1 MAADTERTILD
12 FYQVSSLNPTEWP
25 TEKDNNSDVSDDERA
40 KQKANRRKSR
50 FQALERVVSNRA
62 SVVPGSETSASG
74 VGNLVQRDEPD
85 PLGTTD
91 SVVRTLKQMGVPLQ
105 DDSKLRNRFL
115 LSSTTFSPALFLSQ
129 VHATDSTDALLN
141 GLEVLNQSIDQKSAS
156 LKVLVESNFER
167 FVRAKAT
174 IDNVYKEMKYRG
186 AEPAAPRARAH
197 ERHASRSS
205 FRSTSAAGVGGLAS
219 PMAPT
224 VDPRKKNALIRES
237 EYGVMGVKAPL
248 LDVSAKAE
256 DFWGPA
262 LGGREKEEH
271 LKTIGSSLDTYKDY
285 VEISAALA
293 ESIKRKDHESL
304 VEEYN
309 RARRFADEAKQIA
322 QNIGSGEPTEAQ
334 LYKILLAARMW
345 HDVDEQIQSFKRDVW
360 RRLVSPQAM
369 AKSEA
374 TPGQAHDQHMD
385 LITLLLELGVEENP
399 IWTWLQSRVEYLKS
413 RIQSTAERAKVE
425 IEVLRRRLANVE
437 KPSPQ
442 SIASNLR
449 ALGRQS
455 IETKT
460 PTFDSAE
467 VLEVWETIVAF
478 MNNLMSPQGILGE
491 VVEFWQTVQGFIDG
505 NTQRT
510 LPVGYK
516 GESQGHHR
524 LSPQSSQELQRATVE
539 LVDMLKGHVLSFFT
553 GPPPEDLSA
562 LVSPLPSTPNTPN
575 PSTTPGPAIQTTTLR
590 VPINLDPNNL
600 PPPSPKRG
608 EAWEKFAFWPP
619 WSNSISGAHYLAKM
633 LTLVGSGASDMASL
647 APVGKG
653 DPSEL
658 DQLRSLMNAA
668 RERCVTALCAA
679 WNRDSE
685 NIKYVEDWN
694 RSPIRKDVTK
704 MPASFAAF
712 EGALLSGMQKIL
724 YVSEA
729 MTKPGAEDIVLPPA
743 TKLLQMVRSQ
753 YVTTL
758 YKALHGMV
766 ENAELPIKKPD
777 DDWTTDANDF
787 VLVNNPSG
795 LRVSTIGGATIDA
808 GDSNVRMLLTL
819 SNLQAL
825 RSEVVPNL
833 NTQFENAFSVKLT
846 DETKTI
852 RDVLGQIDAR
862 LFQSYTRPS
871 IESLR
876 RIIRAGVTA
885 SDWPPLSGTKPHEV
899 RPYIYEALLDL
910 VLVHTQV
917 STTAASLTSQVL
929 SFLLEQTS
937 RELLEA
943 FKTRPRYDLGMLM
956 QATLDVEFVAQ
967 TLNHYTTDRASE
979 LQSAVYQ
986 ELDSRTDNEA
996 RTRLQAELP
1005 EMRAVLKRLREA
1017 SKSEFACFRKPKKA
1031 AAPGATATAGSAV
1044 MLAAQVGDMSGLERT
1059 DTRDTGRSYA
1069 TLERTDTRD
1078 TGRSYGSVGSES

>member
-12 FYQVSSLNPTEWP
+12 FYQVSSLNLVEWP
-25 TEKDNNSDVSDDERA
+25 AEKDNNSDVSDDETA

-50 FQALERVVSNRA
+50 FQALERVVSNRS

-129 VHATDSTDALLN
+129 VHATDSTEALLN

-197 ERHASRSS
+197 SRHASRNS
-205 FRSTSAAGVGGLAS
+205 FQSTSAAGGLANS
-219 PMAPT
+219 LGPT
-224 VDPRKKNALIRES
+224 IDPRKKNALIRES

-271 LKTIGSSLDTYKDY
+271 LKTVGSSLDTYKDY

-345 HDVDEQIQSFKRDVW
+345 HDVDEQIQLFRREVW

-369 AKSEA
+369 AKSDA

-399 IWTWLQSRVEYLKS
+399 IWAWLQSRVAYLKS
-413 RIQSTAERAKVE
+413 RIQSTAEKSKVE

-449 ALGRQS
+449 GLGRQS
-455 IETKT
+455 IESKT

-467 VLEVWETIVAF
+467 VLDVWETIVAF

-491 VVEFWQTVQGFIDG
+491 VVEFWQTVQGFMDG

-510 LPVGYK
+510 LPLGYK

-524 LSPQSSQELQRATVE
+524 LTQQSSQELQRATVE
-539 LVDMLKGHVLSFFT
+539 LVDMIREHVLSFFT

-575 PSTTPGPAIQTTTLR
+575 PSTTPGSAIQTTTLR

-658 DQLRSLMNAA
+658 EQLRSLVNAT

-694 RSPIRKDVTK
+694 RSPTRKDVTK

-712 EGALLSGMQKIL
+712 ERALLSGMQKIL

-787 VLVNNPSG
+787 VLVNNPSR

-885 SDWPPLSGTKPHEV
+885 SDWPPPSGQKPREV
-899 RPYIYEALLDL
+899 KPYIYEALLDL

-943 FKTRPRYDLGMLM
+943 FKTRARYDLGMLM

-986 ELDSRTDNEA
+986 ELDSRTDNDA

-1017 SKSEFACFRKPKKA
+1017 SKSEFACFRKPKKTTGPA
-1031 AAPGATATAGSAV
+1031 ATAGSSAGSAA

-1059 DTRDTGRSYA
+1059 DTRDTGRSYG
-1069 TLERTDTRD
+1069 TT
-1078 TGRSYGSVGSES
+1078 GSER

>member
-12 FYQVSSLNPTEWP
+12 FYQVSSLNLVEWP
-25 TEKDNNSDVSDDERA
+25 AEKDNNSDVSDDETA

-50 FQALERVVSNRA
+50 FQALERVVSNRS

-129 VHATDSTDALLN
+129 VHATDSTEALLN

-197 ERHASRSS
+197 SRHASRNS
-205 FRSTSAAGVGGLAS
+205 FQSTSAAGGLANS
-219 PMAPT
+219 MGPT
-224 VDPRKKNALIRES
+224 IDPRKKNALIRES

-271 LKTIGSSLDTYKDY
+271 LKTVGSSLDTYKDY

-345 HDVDEQIQSFKRDVW
+345 HDVDEQIQLFKRDVW

-369 AKSEA
+369 AKSDA

-399 IWTWLQSRVEYLKS
+399 IWAWLQSRVAYLKS
-413 RIQSTAERAKVE
+413 RIQSTAEKSKVE

-437 KPSPQ
+437 KPSSQ

-449 ALGRQS
+449 GLGRQS
-455 IETKT
+455 IESKT

-467 VLEVWETIVAF
+467 VLDVWETIVAF
-478 MNNLMSPQGILGE
+478 MNNLMSPQGIMGE
-491 VVEFWQTVQGFIDG
+491 VVEFWQTVQGFMDG

-510 LPVGYK
+510 LPLGYK

-524 LSPQSSQELQRATVE
+524 LTQQSSQELQRATVE
-539 LVDMLKGHVLSFFT
+539 LVDMIREHVLSFFT

-562 LVSPLPSTPNTPN
+562 LVSPLPSTPNTPS
-575 PSTTPGPAIQTTTLR
+575 PSTTPGSAIQATTLR

-658 DQLRSLMNAA
+658 EQLRSLVNAT

-694 RSPIRKDVTK
+694 RSPTRKDVTK

-712 EGALLSGMQKIL
+712 ERALLSGMQKIL

-787 VLVNNPSG
+787 VLVNNPSR

-885 SDWPPLSGTKPHEV
+885 SDWPPPSGQKPREV
-899 RPYIYEALLDL
+899 KPYIYEALLDL

-943 FKTRPRYDLGMLM
+943 FKTRARYDLGMLM

-986 ELDSRTDNEA
+986 ELDSRTDNDA

-1017 SKSEFACFRKPKKA
+1017 SKSEFACFRKPKKTTGPA
-1031 AAPGATATAGSAV
+1031 ATAGSSAGSAA

-1059 DTRDTGRSYA
+1059 DTRDTGRSYG
-1069 TLERTDTRD
+1069 TT
-1078 TGRSYGSVGSES
+1078 GSER